1 MPPRC
6 IQKSRPTRVSFRRT
20 CRPCATSPATSRSCP
35 ARAPR
40 SRTRRRRWWK
50 PRVRCARTSTCW
62 RPRRPLPSPATPR
75 SAPGSSRCC
84 PGRTIG
90 DICADPPT
98 KSPRLRSFTA
108 AMPEGSHPAETRTRK
123 EGTMKTSHWMIA
135 ALLIAPAV
143 ARADRAERLERRAE
157 RMERRGERK
166 EKRGEKLEAVGDKVE
181 QKGEA
186 KEQRGQGLVEQGKV
200 KQGDALER
208 AGQRQERAGER
219 IEKRGDGLER
229 RGERREKRGEA
240 LEHEAS
246 AAAPHE

>member
-1 MPPRC
+1 M
-6 IQKSRPTRVSFRRT
+6 
-20 CRPCATSPATSRSCP
+20 
-35 ARAPR
+35 
-40 SRTRRRRWWK
+40 RRRLWWK
-50 PRVRCARTSTCW
+50 PRAPCARTSTCS
-62 RPRRPLPSPATPR
+62 RPRRPSPSPATPR
-75 SAPGSSRCC
+75 SASGSSRCC

-108 AMPEGSHPAETRTRK
+108 ATPDGSHPAETRTRK

-157 RMERRGERK
+157 RMERRGE
-166 EKRGEKLEAVGDKVE
+166 KLEAVGDKVE

-200 KQGDALER
+200 KQGTR
-208 AGQRQERAGER
+208 S
-219 IEKRGDGLER
+219 
-229 RGERREKRGEA
+229 
-240 LEHEAS
+240 S
-246 AAAPHE
+246 AP